1 MRKAFMTIFAFV
13 LGLIIFSFGCSS
25 CQNHTGNDKQLEE
38 FANAFANNY
47 FNWHFSRAL
56 PYCTPES
63 ESWLSYMAS
72 NVSLTDI
79 ESLQN
84 MPQDADIEIE
94 DILYD
99 ENDST
104 ARVAIRVNNFLQM
117 DSIDTPAH
125 LVKQADFEI
134 VMVQRNGKWLVKM
147 EGLLQSENQS
157 HD

>member
-1 MRKAFMTIFAFV
+1 MRKAFMTILAFV
-13 LGLIIFSFGCSS
+13 LELIFFSFGCSS
-25 CQNHTGNDKQLEE
+25 CQNHTGNDKQLKE
-38 FANAFANNY
+38 FAGVFANNY

-56 PYCTPES
+56 SYCTPES
-63 ESWLSYMAS
+63 EPWLSYMAS
-72 NVSLTDI
+72 NVSQADI
-79 ESLQN
+79 ESLRN
-84 MPQDADIEIE
+84 MPQDANIEIG

-104 ARVAIRVNNFLQM
+104 AKVAIRVNNFLQM

-134 VMVQRNGKWLVKM
+134 VMIQRDGKWLVKM
-147 EGLLQSENQS
+147 EGLLQSENQN

>member
-1 MRKAFMTIFAFV
+1 MRKAFMTIFTFV
-13 LGLIIFSFGCSS
+13 LGLIVFSFGCSS
-25 CQNHTGNDKQLEE
+25 CQNHTGSDKQLEE
-38 FANAFANNY
+38 IADAFAYNY

-56 PYCTPES
+56 SYCTPES
-63 ESWLSYMAS
+63 EPWLSYLAS
-72 NVSLTDI
+72 NVNQADI
-79 ESLQN
+79 ENLQN
-84 MPQDADIEIE
+84 MPQDADIEIG

-104 ARVAIRVNNFLQM
+104 AKVAIRVNNFLQM

-125 LVKQADFEI
+125 LVKQADYEI
-134 VMVQRNGKWLVKM
+134 VMVLRNGKWLVRM